1 MSRPFANGAQPER
14 TGLAWRRT
22 ALSATACAVLLLAA
36 ALRTEG
42 AWDILPAVLA
52 SLTAVALAMAGRH
65 RERSLRDD
73 PEPPALKPVL
83 PAVVA
88 TLCCATAVSLLVTY

>member
-22 ALSATACAVLLLAA
+22 ALSAAACAVLLMGASLRHDGPWDLIPAVFAALTALALAA
-36 ALRTEG
+36 
-42 AWDILPAVLA
+42 I
-52 SLTAVALAMAGRH
+52 GRH
-65 RERSLRDD
+65 RERSLRTD

-88 TLCCATAVSLLVTY
+88 TLCCATALSLLVTY

>member
-22 ALSATACAVLLLAA
+22 ALSAAACAVLLLGAA
-36 ALRTEG
+36 VRNEG
-42 AWDILPAVLA
+42 AWDIVPAA
-52 SLTAVALAMAGRH
+52 FAALTALALAGVGRH
-65 RERSLRDD
+65 RERSLRTD

-88 TLCCATAVSLLVTY
+88 TLCCATALSLLVTY